1 MITVCHPRD
10 EVEQMLL
17 VSELELAGIPYF
29 INAEY
34 FGGLYPGI
42 QIPWY
47 NERSIR
53 VPPSC
58 YEEATNLI
66 AEFRGSYTLQSEGLD
81 TTSRFRMLAE
91 AILFGWVM
99 PCGKKKMPSNKSP
112 KDGAQQDQRA
122 EPLEGKK

>member
-17 VSELELAGIPYF
+17 VAELEFAGIPYF

-34 FGGLYPGI
+34 FGGLYPDI

-66 AEFRGSYTLQSEGLD
+66 NKFREGYTLQLEGLD
-81 TTSRFRMLAE
+81 ATSKIRMLIE
-91 AILFGWVM
+91 AIFFGWIM
-99 PCGKKKMPSNKSP
+99 PYGQKKKPSNKSL
-112 KDGAQQDQRA
+112 K
-122 EPLEGKK
+122 